1 MPKFAHHPSD
11 FKMIG
16 KLHMPILVMVLAGIL
31 NLGDEFEWRCCGDGE
46 ILYVVTENLMFIQH
60 SNTLKTFT
68 YTQIHSHTLTYSQ
81 IHSNTIIKYSHS
93 LTYTHDNHK
102 NSLLSHKLTTLT

>member
-1 MPKFAHHPSD
+1 MPKFAHHPAD

-16 KLHMPILVMVLAGIL
+16 KLHMPILVTVLAGIL

-60 SNTLKTFT
+60 SNTLITFT
-68 YTQIHSHTLTYSQ
+68 FTQIHLHTLKYTQ
-81 IHSNTIIKYSHS
+81 IHSNTIITI
-93 LTYTHDNHK
+93 TYTHIH
-102 NSLLSHKLTTLT
+102 S